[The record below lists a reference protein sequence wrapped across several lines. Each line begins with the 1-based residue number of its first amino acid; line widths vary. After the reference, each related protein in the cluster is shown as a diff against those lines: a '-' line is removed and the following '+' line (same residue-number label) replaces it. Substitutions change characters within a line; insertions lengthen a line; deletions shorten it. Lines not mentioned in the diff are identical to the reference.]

1 MNEKSKSILNGLNT
15 TKIFENWTINL
26 MIEYDLI
33 EINVFTIQKPKIKY
47 YSIFKQKH
55 LNSFKLFQS
64 QETMEKIFNLIKKLI
79 DEGNVKIEKMENY
92 LKFIISNNEFI
103 LDKKEEIDESIKNI
117 IINRDSELY
126 GKNKE
131 NKENND
137 QIFPNINEFT
147 STFSNEIQKSN
158 NIFEKENKKLN
169 ELNKKINEEIQ
180 KLKEEYKKEIQ
191 KLKEENKK
199 RNEEMK
205 KKNEEIKNKNKE
217 LEERIKQLE
226 SFHNY
231 IYKNKNE
238 IQITKC
244 YNLEE
249 KNKSNEH
256 KGKIRAITSFPS
268 GNLVSVS
275 ENATIMIFDKNLKV
289 IDRIDDNDNTKL
301 LYVGVKDDNTFVTS
315 GIGKKIKIYYKYT
328 NEKFINYK
336 TIEEEYKDIF
346 KVIFCPNGN
355 IITCANDK
363 ECTINIWEEEN
374 NNFRK
379 IQKLHH
385 LDSVTS
391 ILLLE
396 DKNMFVSCGLDKA
409 MFWNLND
416 YKLNFEIENVYCCL
430 YDGLNR
436 IDEDRIICGGK
447 IGVYITKIIS
457 ISQKKIIHEIDNNGI
472 ESYANITIK
481 NKGIFLTGN
490 NKSIINVYRWDNY
503 EKLFSFDANQGIIN
517 SFSLLND
524 GTICVSSNNDGI
536 TLIGASIKIFSIEYI
551 HEKTK

>member
-1 MNEKSKSILNGLNT
+1 MNEKSKLILNNLEIAKT
-15 TKIFENWTINL
+15 FENWIINL
-26 MIEYDLI
+26 KAEYDLI

-131 NKENND
+131 NKEND
-137 QIFPNINEFT
+137 VQIFPNINEFT

-447 IGVYITKIIS
+447 KEVPITKIIS

-503 EKLFSFDANQGIIN
+503 EKLFSFGANQGIIN
-517 SFSLLND
+517 SITLLND

-536 TLIGASIKIFSIEYI
+536 KIYSFEYA
-551 HEKTK
+551 HEKENKIKLSFF

>member
-1 MNEKSKSILNGLNT
+1 MNEKSKLILNNLEIAKT
-15 TKIFENWTINL
+15 FENWIINL
-26 MIEYDLI
+26 KAEYDLI

-131 NKENND
+131 NKENDD

-409 MFWNLND
+409 MFWNLDD

-447 IGVYITKIIS
+447 KEVPITKIIS

-517 SFSLLND
+517 SITLLND

-536 TLIGASIKIFSIEYI
+536 KIYSFEYA
-551 HEKTK
+551 HEKENKIKLSFF

>member
-1 MNEKSKSILNGLNT
+1 MNEKSKLILNNLEIAKT
-15 TKIFENWTINL
+15 FENWIINL
-26 MIEYDLI
+26 KAEYDLI

-131 NKENND
+131 NKENDD

-447 IGVYITKIIS
+447 KEVPITKIIS

-517 SFSLLND
+517 SITLLND

-536 TLIGASIKIFSIEYI
+536 KIYSFEYA
-551 HEKTK
+551 HEKENKIKLSFF

>member
-1 MNEKSKSILNGLNT
+1 
-15 TKIFENWTINL
+15 
-26 MIEYDLI
+26 
-33 EINVFTIQKPKIKY
+33 
-47 YSIFKQKH
+47 
-55 LNSFKLFQS
+55 
-64 QETMEKIFNLIKKLI
+64 
-79 DEGNVKIEKMENY
+79 
-92 LKFIISNNEFI
+92 
-103 LDKKEEIDESIKNI
+103 
-117 IINRDSELY
+117 
-126 GKNKE
+126 
-131 NKENND
+131 
-137 QIFPNINEFT
+137 
-147 STFSNEIQKSN
+147 
-158 NIFEKENKKLN
+158 
-169 ELNKKINEEIQ
+169 
-180 KLKEEYKKEIQ
+180 
-191 KLKEENKK
+191 
-199 RNEEMK
+199 
-205 KKNEEIKNKNKE
+205 
-217 LEERIKQLE
+217 
-226 SFHNY
+226 
-231 IYKNKNE
+231 
-238 IQITKC
+238 
-244 YNLEE
+244 
-249 KNKSNEH
+249 
-256 KGKIRAITSFPS
+256 
-268 GNLVSVS
+268 
-275 ENATIMIFDKNLKV
+275 MIFDKNLKV

-346 KVIFCPNGN
+346 KVIFCPNGK

-447 IGVYITKIIS
+447 VGVYITKIIS

-517 SFSLLND
+517 SITLLND

-536 TLIGASIKIFSIEYI
+536 KIYSFEYA
-551 HEKTK
+551 HEKENKIKLSFF

>member
-1 MNEKSKSILNGLNT
+1 MNEKSKLILNNLEIAKT
-15 TKIFENWTINL
+15 FENWIINL
-26 MIEYDLI
+26 KTEYDLI

-409 MFWNLND
+409 MFWNLDD

-436 IDEDRIICGGK
+436 IDKDRIICGGK
-447 IGVYITKIIS
+447 KEVPITKIIS

-517 SFSLLND
+517 SITLLND

-536 TLIGASIKIFSIEYI
+536 KIYSFEYAHKKENKIKLSFF
-551 HEKTK
+551 

>member
-1 MNEKSKSILNGLNT
+1 MNEKSKLILNNLEIAKT
-15 TKIFENWTINL
+15 FENWIINL
-26 MIEYDLI
+26 KAEYDLI

-79 DEGNVKIEKMENY
+79 DEGNVKIKKMENY

-131 NKENND
+131 NKENDD

-447 IGVYITKIIS
+447 KEVPITKIIS

-503 EKLFSFDANQGIIN
+503 EKLFSFGANQGIIN
-517 SFSLLND
+517 SITLLND

-536 TLIGASIKIFSIEYI
+536 KIYSFEYA
-551 HEKTK
+551 HEKENKIKLSFF

>member
-1 MNEKSKSILNGLNT
+1 MNEKSKLILNNLEIAKT
-15 TKIFENWTINL
+15 FENWIINL
-26 MIEYDLI
+26 KAEYDLI

-131 NKENND
+131 NKENDD

-436 IDEDRIICGGK
+436 IDKDRIICGGK
-447 IGVYITKIIS
+447 KEVPITKIIS

-503 EKLFSFDANQGIIN
+503 EKLFSFGANQGIIN
-517 SFSLLND
+517 SITLLND

-536 TLIGASIKIFSIEYI
+536 KIYSFEYA
-551 HEKTK
+551 HEKENKIKLSFF

>member
-1 MNEKSKSILNGLNT
+1 MNEKSKLILNNLEIAKT
-15 TKIFENWTINL
+15 FENWIINL
-26 MIEYDLI
+26 KAEYDLI

-131 NKENND
+131 NKENDD

-447 IGVYITKIIS
+447 KEVPITKIIS

-503 EKLFSFDANQGIIN
+503 EKLFSFGANQGIIN
-517 SFSLLND
+517 SITLLND

-536 TLIGASIKIFSIEYI
+536 KIYSFEYA
-551 HEKTK
+551 HEKENKIKLSFF

>member
-1 MNEKSKSILNGLNT
+1 MNEKSKLILNNLEIAKT
-15 TKIFENWTINL
+15 FENWIINL
-26 MIEYDLI
+26 KAEYDLI

-64 QETMEKIFNLIKKLI
+64 QETMVKIFNLIKKLI

-447 IGVYITKIIS
+447 KEVPITKIIS

-503 EKLFSFDANQGIIN
+503 EKLFSFGANQGIIN
-517 SFSLLND
+517 SITLLND

-536 TLIGASIKIFSIEYI
+536 KIYSFEYA
-551 HEKTK
+551 HEKENKIKLSFF

>member
-1 MNEKSKSILNGLNT
+1 MNEKSKLILNNLEIAKT
-15 TKIFENWTINL
+15 FENWIINL
-26 MIEYDLI
+26 KAEYDLI
-33 EINVFTIQKPKIKY
+33 EINVYNQEPNIKY

-131 NKENND
+131 KKEND
-137 QIFPNINEFT
+137 YQIFPNINEFT
-147 STFSNEIQKSN
+147 STFSNEIKKSN
-158 NIFEKENKKLN
+158 NIFEKENKKIN

-315 GIGKKIKIYYKYT
+315 GIGKK
-328 NEKFINYK
+328 
-336 TIEEEYKDIF
+336 
-346 KVIFCPNGN
+346 
-355 IITCANDK
+355 
-363 ECTINIWEEEN
+363 
-374 NNFRK
+374 
-379 IQKLHH
+379 
-385 LDSVTS
+385 
-391 ILLLE
+391 
-396 DKNMFVSCGLDKA
+396 
-409 MFWNLND
+409 
-416 YKLNFEIENVYCCL
+416 
-430 YDGLNR
+430 
-436 IDEDRIICGGK
+436 
-447 IGVYITKIIS
+447 
-457 ISQKKIIHEIDNNGI
+457 
-472 ESYANITIK
+472 
-481 NKGIFLTGN
+481 
-490 NKSIINVYRWDNY
+490 
-503 EKLFSFDANQGIIN
+503 
-517 SFSLLND
+517 
-524 GTICVSSNNDGI
+524 
-536 TLIGASIKIFSIEYI
+536 
-551 HEKTK
+551 

>member
-1 MNEKSKSILNGLNT
+1 MNEKSKLILNNLEIAKT
-15 TKIFENWTINL
+15 FENWIINL
-26 MIEYDLI
+26 KAEYDLI

-64 QETMEKIFNLIKKLI
+64 QETMVKIFNLIKKLI
-79 DEGNVKIEKMENY
+79 DEGNVKIKKTENH

-409 MFWNLND
+409 MFWNLDD

-436 IDEDRIICGGK
+436 IDKDRIICGGK
-447 IGVYITKIIS
+447 KEVPITKIIS

-490 NKSIINVYRWDNY
+490 NRSIINVYRSDNY
-503 EKLFSFDANQGIIN
+503 EKLLSFDANQGIIN

-524 GTICVSSNNDGI
+524 GTICVSSINGGI
-536 TLIGASIKIFSIEYI
+536 TLIGASIKIFSIE
-551 HEKTK
+551 

>member
-1 MNEKSKSILNGLNT
+1 MNEKSKLILNNLEIAKT
-15 TKIFENWTINL
+15 FENWIINL
-26 MIEYDLI
+26 KAEYDLI

-47 YSIFKQKH
+47 YSIFKRKH

-64 QETMEKIFNLIKKLI
+64 QETMVKIFNLIKKLI

-103 LDKKEEIDESIKNI
+103 LDKKEEIEESIKNI
-117 IINRDSELY
+117 IENRNSELY

-131 NKENND
+131 NKENDD

-447 IGVYITKIIS
+447 KEVPITKIIS

-503 EKLFSFDANQGIIN
+503 EKLFSFGANQGIIN
-517 SFSLLND
+517 SITLLND

-536 TLIGASIKIFSIEYI
+536 KIYSFEYA
-551 HEKTK
+551 HEKENKIKLSFF

>member
-1 MNEKSKSILNGLNT
+1 MNEKSKLILNNLEIAKT
-15 TKIFENWTINL
+15 FENWIINL
-26 MIEYDLI
+26 KAEYDLI

-158 NIFEKENKKLN
+158 NIFEKENKKIN

-374 NNFRK
+374 NNFHK

-396 DKNMFVSCGLDKA
+396 DKNMFVSCGFDKA
-409 MFWNLND
+409 MFWNLDD

-447 IGVYITKIIS
+447 KEVPITKIIS

-490 NKSIINVYRWDNY
+490 NRSIINVYRSDNY
-503 EKLFSFDANQGIIN
+503 EKLLSFDANQGIIN

-536 TLIGASIKIFSIEYI
+536 TLIGASIKIFSIE
-551 HEKTK
+551 

>member
-1 MNEKSKSILNGLNT
+1 MNEKSKLILNNLEIAKT
-15 TKIFENWTINL
+15 FENWIINL
-26 MIEYDLI
+26 KAEYDLI

-131 NKENND
+131 NKENDD

-363 ECTINIWEEEN
+363 ECTINIWKEN
-374 NNFRK
+374 NNKFHK
-379 IQKLHH
+379 IQKLYH
-385 LDSVTS
+385 LESVYS

-396 DKNMFVSCGLDKA
+396 DKNMFVSCGFDKA

-457 ISQKKIIHEIDNNGI
+457 ISQRRIVYEIDNNGI

-517 SFSLLND
+517 SITLLND

-536 TLIGASIKIFSIEYI
+536 KIYSFEYA
-551 HEKTK
+551 HEKENKIKLSFF

>member
-1 MNEKSKSILNGLNT
+1 MNEKSKLILNNLEIAKT
-15 TKIFENWTINL
+15 FENWIINL
-26 MIEYDLI
+26 KAEYDLI

-47 YSIFKQKH
+47 SSIFKQKH

-64 QETMEKIFNLIKKLI
+64 QETMVKIFNLIKKLI

-103 LDKKEEIDESIKNI
+103 LDKKVEIDESIKNI

-131 NKENND
+131 NKENDD

-447 IGVYITKIIS
+447 VGVYITKIIS
-457 ISQKKIIHEIDNNGI
+457 ISQRRIVYEIDNNGI

-503 EKLFSFDANQGIIN
+503 EKLFSFGANQGIIN
-517 SFSLLND
+517 SITLLND

-536 TLIGASIKIFSIEYI
+536 KIYSFEYA
-551 HEKTK
+551 HEKENKIKLSFF

>member
-1 MNEKSKSILNGLNT
+1 MNEKSKLILNNLEIAKT
-15 TKIFENWTINL
+15 FENWIINL
-26 MIEYDLI
+26 KAEYDLI

-436 IDEDRIICGGK
+436 IDKDRIICGGK
-447 IGVYITKIIS
+447 KEVPITKIIS

-503 EKLFSFDANQGIIN
+503 EKLFSFGANQGIIN
-517 SFSLLND
+517 SITLLND

-536 TLIGASIKIFSIEYI
+536 KIYSFEYA
-551 HEKTK
+551 HEKENKIKLSFF